1 MIPPSSFLA
10 QALSWD
16 WMWIET
22 SSDADCD
29 DKQLWGLGNFSS
41 NTSIGA
47 KGSVDSYRR
56 KAVYEGVEPAILVLV
71 GCASLK
77 PKRTPR

>member
-1 MIPPSSFLA
+1 MVPPSSFLA

-29 DKQLWGLGNFSS
+29 DEQLWGLRKHGYEAFHQ
-41 NTSIGA
+41 
-47 KGSVDSYRR
+47 DSF
-56 KAVYEGVEPAILVLV
+56 
-71 GCASLK
+71 
-77 PKRTPR
+77 PKV